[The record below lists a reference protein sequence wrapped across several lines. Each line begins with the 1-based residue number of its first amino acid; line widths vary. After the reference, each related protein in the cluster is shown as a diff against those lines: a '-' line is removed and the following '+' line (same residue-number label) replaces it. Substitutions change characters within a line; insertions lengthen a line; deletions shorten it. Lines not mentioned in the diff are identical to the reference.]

1 MNSQTNNRYLHN
13 VIHTNKTK
21 LKHKIIIYL
30 FAIFYSSTIK
40 SQEIQLKIIGNS
52 ITETKIIDSIG
63 YTPKL
68 LNTKQV
74 NEEIKIITQKLTKS
88 GYIYNKTAY
97 VTKEKDSTYI
107 AKISLE
113 NKIKEIHIYIG
124 IKNEIKLLETIDLK
138 QDSIFLPYSQIE
150 SFLKQTTQ
158 KLEKN
163 GYSFAKVKLINFTE
177 KKQILYATLI
187 IAPGSKRKLK
197 KIELKYSTQTQKK
210 IFPKG
215 AEIQI
220 NKKYKNTIFNQEIV
234 DNIHKDFERFDFI
247 NQTKYPE
254 ILFSKDTTKVF
265 VYLEKRKANNFDGY
279 LGFNNSENKKIK
291 FNGYLDLTLFNII
304 KNGEQLSVYW
314 KDNGNNQKV
323 FNLKI
328 EIPYLV
334 NSRIGIKGQINIFKQ
349 DSIFQNTKTTIQL
362 GYLINYNK
370 RIYIGFEST
379 ESSDIQNSNTI
390 NLNDYHTTFFT
401 SNLELNKNNFK
412 NNFFPIKHFLKLTI
426 GTGKRTNI
434 QNSSI
439 KQNFVNFNIMNN
451 FEINEKNF
459 IYVNFQSFILKSKT
473 YLTNE
478 LYRFGG
484 ANSIRGFL
492 ENSLQSNFMTG
503 LMTEYRYSLSSK
515 IYLNSILD
523 YCIYKDSTI
532 IKTENKN
539 ENLLGIGLGFGILTN
554 NGLMKLSITNGKTK
568 KEEIKL
574 YNTNITISYNVKF

>member
-1 MNSQTNNRYLHN
+1 MKFQTNNRYLHN
-13 VIHTNKTK
+13 DIHINKSK
-21 LKHKIIIYL
+21 LKHEIILCLI
-30 FAIFYSSTIK
+30 AIFYSLTIK
-40 SQEIQLKIIGNS
+40 SQEIQIKIIGNS
-52 ITETKIIDSIG
+52 IAETKTIDSIG
-63 YTPKL
+63 YTSKL
-68 LNTKQV
+68 LNTKQA
-74 NEEIKIITQKLTKS
+74 NDEIKTITQKLATA
-88 GYIYNKTAY
+88 GYIYNKISHII
-97 VTKEKDSTYI
+97 KEKDSSYI

-113 NKIKEIHIYIG
+113 NKIKELHIYIG
-124 IKNEIKLLETIDLK
+124 IKNEIKILEILDLK

-150 SFLKQTTQ
+150 SFLKQTSQ
-158 KLEKN
+158 KLEKK

-177 KKQILYATLI
+177 KKQILYTTLI
-187 IAPGSKRKLK
+187 IKPGSKRKLK
-197 KIELKYSTQTQKK
+197 KIELKYSTQTQKN

-220 NKKYKNTIFNQEIV
+220 NKKYKDTIFNNEIV
-234 DNIHKDFERFDFI
+234 ENIHNDFEKFGFI

-254 ILFSKDTTKVF
+254 ILFSKDSTKVF

-291 FNGYLDLTLFNII
+291 FNGFLDLTLINAI
-304 KNGEQLSVYW
+304 KNGEELSVYW
-314 KDNGNNQKV
+314 KENGNNQKI

-328 EIPYLV
+328 EIPYIL
-334 NSRIGIKGQINIFKQ
+334 NSRLGIKGQINIFKQ

-370 RIYIGFEST
+370 RIYLGFEST

-390 NLNDYHTTFFT
+390 NLNDYNSTFLT
-401 SNLELNKNNFK
+401 SNFELNKNDFK
-412 NNFFPIKHFLKLTI
+412 NNLFPIKNYIKLTI
-426 GTGKRTNI
+426 GTGKRTNT
-434 QNSSI
+434 QNTST

-451 FEINEKNF
+451 LHLNKNNF
-459 IYVNFQSFILKSKT
+459 IYFNFQSFILKSKT

-484 ANSIRGFL
+484 TNSIRGFT

-503 LMTEYRYSLSSK
+503 LMTEYRYLLSPK
-515 IYLNSILD
+515 IYLNSVLD
-523 YCIYKDSTI
+523 YCFYNDPTT

-539 ENLLGIGLGFGILTN
+539 KNLIGIGLGFGILTD
-554 NGLMKLSITNGKTK
+554 NGLMKFSITNGKTK